1 MPPSFK
7 SKLKPLTVKEGDS
20 CKLEVKVTG
29 EPIPT
34 VIWFKDRQEIQ
45 DISVYK
51 FLAEGSKVALV
62 IEEAKI
68 DMTGTYKVRI
78 TNDLG
83 SEELSA
89 TVNVE
94 KGTICKILE
103 LNSGLHL
110 IIL

>member
-1 MPPSFK
+1 M
-7 SKLKPLTVKEGDS
+7 KEGDS
-20 CKLEVKVTG
+20 CKLEVKVTV

-34 VIWFKDRQEIQ
+34 VIWFKDSQKIQ

-62 IEEAKI
+62 VEEAKI
-68 DMTGTYKVRI
+68 DMTGTCKVRI

-94 KGTICKILE
+94 KGAICEILE